1 MSAGNTRFKKMYMR
15 ARSLQSCL
23 TLCDPM
29 VYSPPG
35 SSVHRIL
42 QARIL
47 EWIAMPSSR
56 GYSRARGWTR
66 VSCVPCI
73 GRWVLDHSCHLASP
87 LPVVV
92 SSNVGPWILK
102 YNLIRKRRLTHRKNV
117 NPGLRLSRVEHTKE
131 LEKPG
136 EGWQPGRALGGHGT
150 SLPLKGWRYGVSE
163 NGRNTGLGC
172 NKVA

>member
-1 MSAGNTRFKKMYMR
+1 MLSMMCRR

-29 VYSPPG
+29 DYSPPG
-35 SSVHRIL
+35 SSVHGIL

-47 EWIAMPSSR
+47 EWVAMLSSR
-56 GYSRARGWTR
+56 GYSRARDQTH
-66 VSCVPCI
+66 VSCIPCI

-92 SSNVGPWILK
+92 SANAGPWILK
-102 YNLIRKRRLTHRKNV
+102 YNLIRKRRLTHRENV
-117 NPGLRLSRVEHTKE
+117 NLGLRLSSVELTKE

-136 EGWQPGRALGGHGT
+136 EGWKPGRALGGHGI
-150 SLPLKGWRYGVSE
+150 SLPLKGWRYGVPE
-163 NGRNTGLGC
+163 NGRDPGLGC